1 MTAEDLPAFAAL
13 LRRLGRPP
21 GPVPP
26 AVGRAIAGVLLA
38 DIRRRFGTGTA
49 PDGTRWK
56 PIRRRP
62 NGGDKPLLD
71 AGLLRASVRA
81 VPTATGAAAFSTLPY
96 AGLHQFG
103 GTVRP
108 SRAKYL
114 AIPLT
119 RAAKR
124 AGSPRRFPRRLR
136 FRPFRRRKSGGVM
149 YEPGATGKAGTD
161 HYLLLPEV
169 TVPARPFL
177 GASAAALADI
187 DRLAAEWVAG
197 QLPGA

>member
-1 MTAEDLPAFAAL
+1 MTADLPAFAAL

-26 AVGRAIAGVLLA
+26 AVGREIAGVLLA
-38 DIRRRFGTGTA
+38 DIRRRFAAGVA
-49 PDGTRWK
+49 PDGTRWT

-62 NGGDKPLLD
+62 NGGTRPLLD
-71 AGLLRASVRA
+71 TGLLRGSVRA
-81 VPTATGAAAFSTLPY
+81 EPTATGATAFSTLPY
-96 AGLHQFG
+96 AALHQFG
-103 GTVRP
+103 GTVRAT
-108 SRAKYL
+108 RAKYL

-124 AGSPRRFPRRLR
+124 AGSPRRFPERLR
-136 FRPFRRRKSGGVM
+136 FRPFRRRGAGGVM
-149 YEPGATGKAGTD
+149 LAGKTE

-187 DRLAAEWVAG
+187 DQIAAAWVAG
-197 QLPGA
+197 QLPGG